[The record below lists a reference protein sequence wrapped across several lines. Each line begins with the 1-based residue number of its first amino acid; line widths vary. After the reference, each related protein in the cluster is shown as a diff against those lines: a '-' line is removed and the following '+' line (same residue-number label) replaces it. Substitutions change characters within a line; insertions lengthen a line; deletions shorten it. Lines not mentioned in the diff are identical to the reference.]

1 MADNGTLEEIWN
13 EAGLKGFINFTRTNF
28 FRSSYEEAGEMF
40 IPQPSGIVLD
50 GGCGGGGL
58 FQKILEKIKPSK
70 IVAVDFSESLLE
82 EAKKTAQKLVNDGE
96 LFEFPD
102 KIDLTKTFPWLDN
115 TFDTEIFNIV
125 IEHFPPRKWKK
136 TIKEALR
143 TLKPGG
149 YIYINTH
156 LKGWEKEGISL
167 ITVLRFLEELIR
179 SPVNALK
186 ALGFHLRI
194 FLPRIRGLARK
205 GVTSAPERGEV
216 LRFLQQI
223 GFTDCYITSGRH
235 EYEVERLRAK
245 KPSL

>member
-1 MADNGTLEEIWN
+1 MAVNGILKKIWN
-13 EAGLKGFINFTRTNF
+13 EAGLKGFVNFTRTNF
-28 FRSSYEEAGEMF
+28 FQSSYKEAGEML
-40 IPQPSGIVLD
+40 IPQRGGIVLD
-50 GGCGGGGL
+50 GGCGGGG
-58 FQKILEKIKPSK
+58 FFPEILEKIKPGK
-70 IVAVDFSESLLE
+70 IVAVDFSENLLE
-82 EAKKTAQKLVNDGE
+82 EAKKTARELVNNDR
-96 LFEFPD
+96 LFEFPEA
-102 KIDLTKTFPWLDN
+102 IDLTKTFPWSNN

-136 TIKEALR
+136 TIREAFR

-167 ITVLRFLEELIR
+167 ITVLRFLEELRR
-179 SPVNALK
+179 SPANALK

-205 GVTSAPERGEV
+205 GVVSAPERGEV

-223 GFTDCYITSGRH
+223 GFTECYMTSGRH
-235 EYEVERLRAK
+235 EYEVERIRAR